1 MRKRRKNRENRKGG
15 FGTWGEREMIINRI
29 LGEWRK
35 LLESK
40 GERSRENTEMRGRGV
55 GEGREWES

>member
-1 MRKRRKNRENRKGG
+1 MV
-15 FGTWGEREMIINRI
+15 INRI
-29 LGEWRK
+29 LGERRK

-40 GERSRENTEMRGRGV
+40 GEQSRENTEMRGRGV